1 MMKKSLLF
9 FAAALLL
16 WMPGRAQEVE
26 STGRHRCQP
35 LQYGQTPVSAPTITN
50 SAFASI
56 LTCGAGDEFYTSF
69 GHSAIRV
76 CDPATGLDLVY
87 NYGTFDFD
95 IPHFYWTFA
104 RGKLNYCL
112 SRTTFGNF
120 IAEYDFEGRA
130 VWEQR
135 LRLTP
140 QELNNLFVMLET
152 NYLPEYRY
160 YMYDFFR
167 DNCATRVRDMVSG
180 CLCHRSLSPECT
192 TDTNLTYRNLLYR
205 STEETLLWWRLGIDM
220 VLGVRCDKRCSN
232 YEYMFSPLEMMHQFD
247 TLTVSDTG
255 EPLAE
260 PATVL
265 LSETRS
271 PLARSVSPTLLFSLL
286 FLVVLCLTIMEWY
299 KVWNLQWFDRTV
311 YIIVGLLSLVA
322 LFLWF
327 FTDHYCTKVN
337 LNILW
342 LSPLFLYFAINPRH
356 SCRYAIY
363 LQLIMLVATIVMTI
377 GPLPQQMNIA
387 VRPIALMLAVRLI
400 SNLRK
405 LN

>member
-1 MMKKSLLF
+1 MKRFLF
-9 FAAALLL
+9 FCVATLLL
-16 WMPGRAQEVE
+16 WMPARAQEGG
-26 STGRHRCQP
+26 SPR
-35 LQYGQTPVSAPTITN
+35 LSD

-56 LTCGAGDEFYTSF
+56 LTCGAGNEFYTSF

-76 CDPATGLDLVY
+76 CDPATELDLVY

-120 IAEYDFEGRA
+120 MAEYDFEGRA

-167 DNCATRVRDMVSG
+167 DNCATRVRDMVGG
-180 CLCHRSLSPECT
+180 CLCHRTLSPECT
-192 TDTNLTYRNLLYR
+192 ADTNLTYRNLLYR
-205 STEETLLWWRLGIDM
+205 STEESLLWWRLGIDM

-232 YEYMFSPLEMMHQFD
+232 YEYMFSPLEMMQQFD

-271 PLARSVSPTLLFSLL
+271 PLSRSVSPTLLFSVV

-327 FTDHYCTKVN
+327 CTDHYCTKVN

-342 LSPLFLYFAINPRH
+342 LSPLFLYFAINPRR

-363 LQLIMLVATIVMTI
+363 LQLLMLVATIAMTI
-377 GPLPQQMNIA
+377 VPLPQQMNIA

-400 SNLRK
+400 SNLRRVDI
-405 LN
+405 